1 MNLNG
6 DESSSNDHTA
16 RLLAAAAEDV
26 VVENRT
32 SILFQ
37 KDIVLLALCWAL
49 TLTTSTLLTTV
60 GPLSAKDLGATDDV
74 SPFTIGTFLLGAAVS
89 SYPSGKMFR
98 KFGRY
103 KGFSLGCVAQVIGS
117 LSGLLAILSR
127 NLALLYIG
135 CFFIGLGQGLGQF
148 YRFSAVEVALEQY
161 KSEAVSLV
169 LTGGVISAFLGP
181 GLGVV
186 GVDLFAQKYG
196 GSFMMM
202 GLIGVLNQYTV
213 SYVNFPDEFMESTI
227 EKNKLKT
234 ISLDSDIKDITEG
247 ETYFIKITN
256 NDTGNATIIRPSE
269 LSVSSV
275 AQTQKD
281 EEENLSNT
289 EGPSRAIAEDH
300 RRRPMREII
309 TQRKFVVSCLIATLA
324 HTVMIMIMSNCTLA
338 MDEDYSVLMQTFVMQ
353 SHFAG
358 MFLPGFIT
366 GIYIKKFGT
375 FTMSM
380 IGGVLFAFS
389 AVSFLQ
395 DDNAENY
402 FIGMIL
408 LGVAWNFSF
417 SAGTVMLT
425 YTYRPME
432 APDVQAVNDLIL
444 FSVASIGSLISG
456 FIYAAYGW
464 QTLIFC
470 VSGMMGLNLMLLIA
484 NAVYYNEVS
493 DEEKDDPVGETLG
506 SLMKQSDDFS
516 SYADTSISRYS
527 ILSRDSDDEYSID
540 AQRESLQNSMWN
552 EQVRRVSFA

>member
-1 MNLNG
+1 MIPNKN
-6 DESSSNDHTA
+6 DSSSSSDHKV
-16 RLLAAAAEDV
+16 RLLSAAEGV
-26 VVENRT
+26 IENRT
-32 SILFQ
+32 SIFFQ
-37 KDIVLLALCWAL
+37 RDIVLLALCWAL
-49 TLTTSTLLTTV
+49 TLTTSTLLTSV
-60 GPLSAKDLGATDDV
+60 GPLSAKDLGAGDDV

-89 SYPSGKMFR
+89 SYPSGKIFR

-103 KGFSLGCVAQVIGS
+103 KGFSMGCLAQVFGS
-117 LSGLLAILSR
+117 ISGLVAMSSR
-127 NLALLYIG
+127 NIALLYIG
-135 CFFIGLGQGLGQF
+135 CFFIGLGQGIGQF

-181 GLGVV
+181 GLGVI
-186 GVDLFAQKYG
+186 GVDLFPQKYA
-196 GSFMMM
+196 GSFLMM
-202 GLIGVLNQYTV
+202 GIIGILNQYTV
-213 SYVNFPDEFMESTI
+213 YFVNFPDEFM
-227 EKNKLKT
+227 KNKNDEYKSKT
-234 ISLDSDIKDITEG
+234 ISHDSDVNNINEG
-247 ETYFIKITN
+247 ETYNIMIKN
-256 NDTGNATIIRPSE
+256 NDTGSVTKVRPSE

-275 AQTQKD
+275 APSFKHEEIDVQMKNNSPPREVSEQQK
-281 EEENLSNT
+281 
-289 EGPSRAIAEDH
+289 
-300 RRRPMREII
+300 RRPMREII
-309 TQRKFVVSCLIATLA
+309 TQRNFIVACLVATLA

-338 MDEDYSVLMQTFVMQ
+338 MDDDYSVLMQTFVMQ

-375 FTMSM
+375 FTMSI

-425 YTYRPME
+425 YTYSPMG
-432 APDVQAVNDLIL
+432 APDVQAINDLIL
-444 FSVASIGSLISG
+444 FSIASAGSLASG

-470 VSGMMGLNLMLLIA
+470 VSGMMGLNLMLLVA
-484 NAVYYNEVS
+484 NAIFNNE
-493 DEEKDDPVGETLG
+493 DTEGDDDLDGVTLG

-516 SYADTSISRYS
+516 SYSEASISRYS
-527 ILSRDSDDEYSID
+527 ILSRDSDDEYSHD
-540 AQRESLQNSMWN
+540 GQRESFNNTLWN
-552 EQVRRVSFA
+552 EHVRRVSFA